1 MFNDFTPTVIEVLLG
16 PQGVQGPQGEQGPPG
31 PPGPA
36 TGIESVNGQTGPI
49 VTLTASDVGALSI
62 SAVIDGGTY

>member
-1 MFNDFTPTVIEVLLG
+1 MFNEFSPTVIEVLTG
-16 PQGVQGPQGEQGPPG
+16 PQGIPGPQGEQGPQG

-49 VTLTASDVGALSI
+49 VVLTAADVGALSI